1 MTIYHNVQSEI
12 MRHVNKQENL
22 TTSQEEKQA
31 RKTNPE
37 MTQSLEL
44 AEKDFKAPII
54 IIYLII

>member
-1 MTIYHNVQSEI
+1 

-31 RKTNPE
+31 RKTNPK